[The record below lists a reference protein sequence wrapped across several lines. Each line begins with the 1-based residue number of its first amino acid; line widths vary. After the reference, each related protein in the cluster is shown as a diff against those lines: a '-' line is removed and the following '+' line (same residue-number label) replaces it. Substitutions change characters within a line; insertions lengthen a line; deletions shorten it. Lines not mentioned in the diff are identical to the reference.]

1 MYTTI
6 NMLGMIRGHVDRMEL
21 LKKQDALVTETPD
34 EKVNPAILVKNIVG
48 TANVP
53 IRATINAPEAYG
65 GIRLLGIPGCGTVV
79 CHADQIENVYKAVDT
94 ATGVRVRRV
103 LRDVLGDDAA
113 DKYDVSAMT
122 PLEKQK
128 FLEQFGQPISTG
140 KQMSNIPPITRNHM
154 AIKKT
159 KAMADGTPAFYTQGR
174 TPFWL
179 EDLEMDR

>member
-34 EKVNPAILVKNIVG
+34 GKVNPAILVKNIVG

-65 GIRLLGIPGCGTVV
+65 GIRLLDIPGCGMVV

-140 KQMSNIPPITRNHM
+140 KQMFNIPPITRNHM
-154 AIKKT
+154 VIKKT
-159 KAMADGTPAFYTQGR
+159 KAMADGNPAFCTQGR
-174 TPFWL
+174 KPFWP
-179 EDLEMDR
+179 EDLAMDR

>member
-34 EKVNPAILVKNIVG
+34 GKVNPAILVKNIVG

-65 GIRLLGIPGCGTVV
+65 GIRLLDIPGCGMVV

-122 PLEKQK
+122 QLEKQK

-154 AIKKT
+154 VIKKT
-159 KAMADGTPAFYTQGR
+159 KAMADGNPAFRMQGR
-174 TPFWL
+174 KPFWP
-179 EDLEMDR
+179 EDLAMDR

>member
-34 EKVNPAILVKNIVG
+34 GKVNPAILVKNIVG

-65 GIRLLGIPGCGTVV
+65 GIRLLDIPGCGMVV

-122 PLEKQK
+122 QLEK
-128 FLEQFGQPISTG
+128 
-140 KQMSNIPPITRNHM
+140 
-154 AIKKT
+154 
-159 KAMADGTPAFYTQGR
+159 
-174 TPFWL
+174 
-179 EDLEMDR
+179 

>member
-113 DKYDVSAMT
+113 DKYDVSAFPNAFHVME
-122 PLEKQK
+122 P
-128 FLEQFGQPISTG
+128 F
-140 KQMSNIPPITRNHM
+140 
-154 AIKKT
+154 
-159 KAMADGTPAFYTQGR
+159 PAFSFRFKIHIR
-174 TPFWL
+174 TCDKCIIIGL
-179 EDLEMDR
+179 SGK

>member
-65 GIRLLGIPGCGTVV
+65 GIRLLGIPGLRHGRMPCGPDRKRIQGGRYRNRRP
-79 CHADQIENVYKAVDT
+79 CPQGF
-94 ATGVRVRRV
+94 TGRPR
-103 LRDVLGDDAA
+103 
-113 DKYDVSAMT
+113 
-122 PLEKQK
+122 
-128 FLEQFGQPISTG
+128 
-140 KQMSNIPPITRNHM
+140 
-154 AIKKT
+154 
-159 KAMADGTPAFYTQGR
+159 
-174 TPFWL
+174 
-179 EDLEMDR
+179 